1 MPRTMSKHP
10 IVLFVCAALAVV
22 QPVQA
27 QIGADPIGA
36 IVQTGR
42 YQGGRDILI
51 GRDAGGGTVCFRR
64 EEGDSHRL
72 DIGVGA
78 MGAFVRLDT
87 PEPRDALPG
96 LPVRVYAGVEEVRND
111 RSTGRFTSLLAHD
124 GEVAYTVPDRK
135 LARFVLIAPGD
146 AARFLA
152 VVAAARRNFLV
163 VEQRTGGVRDY
174 VAVYDFD
181 RAAAEALLACRQRH
195 GS

>member
-1 MPRTMSKHP
+1 MPARP
-10 IVLFVCAALAVV
+10 IALAAFAALALL
-22 QPVQA
+22 QPVHA
-27 QIGADPIGA
+27 QIGADPIGKIA
-36 IVQTGR
+36 QTGR
-42 YQGGRDILI
+42 YRGGQDVLI

-72 DIGVGA
+72 DIGIGA
-78 MGAFVRLDT
+78 VGAFVRLDT

-124 GEVAYTVPDRK
+124 GEVTYIVPDRK
-135 LARFVLIAPGD
+135 LASFVLIAPGD